1 MKYRKRFGQH
11 FLAPAWADKVVEA
24 IAPRREDRFLEIGPG
39 PGVLTGKLA
48 ARAGSVAAV
57 EIDRDLAAALRPQLP
72 GNVEIVES
80 TPQGVFD
87 EAAVAAVRKW
97 VYEPRREN
105 GAAVSSLAKARLVFE
120 SSN

>member
-1 MKYRKRFGQH
+1 MPQAAEP
-11 FLAPAWADKVVEA
+11 APAPRDVTPAKLVKRVQPVVSSSILRKTSGFVVLKFEIAD
-24 IAPRREDRFLEIGPG
+24 
-39 PGVLTGKLA
+39 TG
-48 ARAGSVAAV
+48 RV
-57 EIDRDLAAALRPQLP
+57 

-105 GAAVSSLAKARLVFE
+105 GGAVSSLAKARLVFE
-120 SSN
+120 TSN